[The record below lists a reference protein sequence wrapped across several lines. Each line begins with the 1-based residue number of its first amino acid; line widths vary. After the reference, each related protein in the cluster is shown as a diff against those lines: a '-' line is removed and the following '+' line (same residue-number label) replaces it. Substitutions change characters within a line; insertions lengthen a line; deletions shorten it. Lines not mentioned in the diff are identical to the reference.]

1 MNFLLGCIAPEM
13 KETLPKALVRINAK
27 EGLAKSDKA
36 SNV

>member
-13 KETLPKALVRINAK
+13 KKTLPKAPVRVNAK
-27 EGLAKSDKA
+27 EGLAKSDKV